1 MIHCMK
7 TLFIGVLFLI
17 FSNAEAQ
24 DIDIVTYELV
34 GNNLGEQ
41 ENHSVDEEFRWTTR
55 VRKRMCPIFFCYK
68 KIV

>member
-7 TLFIGVLFLI
+7 TLFIGVLFLF

-41 ENHSVDEEFRWTTR
+41 ENHSVD
-55 VRKRMCPIFFCYK
+55 
-68 KIV
+68 